1 MAFEEVKKSANEL
14 NPYGQYLGIN
24 ITELTDDYAVGLL
37 LVTENLLNPHGMLHG
52 GAYYSLADTAAG
64 VLSRT
69 ADRKN
74 VTLEGKLNFIKS
86 VGKGATIKA
95 IAKKMHQGKTTG
107 VYLVNIEDEKG
118 QLLAAGIYTMYYI
131 E

>member
-1 MAFEEVKKSANEL
+1 MTFEEIMRSGNAL

-24 ITELTDDYAVGLL
+24 IVELDNTHCTALL
-37 LVTENLLNPHGMLHG
+37 EVKSCLLNPYGMLHG

-69 ADRKN
+69 SGKKN

-86 VGKGATIKA
+86 AIEGDTIKA
-95 IAKKMHQGKTTG
+95 IATKMHQGNTTG
-107 VYLVNIEDEKG
+107 VYLVNIIGKNEE
-118 QLLAAGIYTMYYI
+118 LLATGIYTMYYI
-131 E
+131 K